1 MIEMMEKS
9 PNMQSFFKWLFSNKD
24 NFDQIAFIFYSQ
36 RNWNNARFV
45 PLFSKSEDIKLVY
58 FSGFKIRQLDRIC
71 LIIFRFLTKLP
82 KKKINRYRIV
92 HAFNFSKSF
101 KPKNL
106 VVHIDDPTYTQEE
119 IEKAKSWEKYC
130 SKNGIES
137 FIITTNQFT
146 VNYFRK
152 YLSKT
157 HILIIEQ
164 GYHDIQTVKFDKK
177 IFFSCVY
184 SSPFIHYGSDK
195 HSNHSTWSANLL
207 IEKIIPDLLE
217 KDEGIVIELI
227 GEVGRD
233 AYSILSSFPNVY
245 LHGQVGSEKNL
256 EIISNCDLALYPRL
270 IDHKRSILKIFTYVG
285 AGIPV
290 LSFDLVDTK
299 VVKQHKLGFIVKSSD
314 EFISKI
320 IFLKNNPHLL
330 HKIQENVINF
340 RPNYSWNKLARK
352 LDDFMLDLS
361 IR

>member
-45 PLFSKSEDIKLVY
+45 PLFSKSEYIKLVY

-233 AYSILSSFPNVY
+233 AYSILSSFPTPVFAQTTDAEKAV
-245 LHGQVGSEKNL
+245 LEKQLAELEAEIKQQEQVLN
-256 EIISNCDLALYPRL
+256 
-270 IDHKRSILKIFTYVG
+270 TY
-285 AGIPV
+285 ASASV
-290 LSFDLVDTK
+290 LD
-299 VVKQHKLGFIVKSSD
+299 
-314 EFISKI
+314 
-320 IFLKNNPHLL
+320 
-330 HKIQENVINF
+330 
-340 RPNYSWNKLARK
+340 
-352 LDDFMLDLS
+352 MS
-361 IR
+361 IRTAVIAGNNDAKIPTKIVIITKSHSPGSIPMSTMS